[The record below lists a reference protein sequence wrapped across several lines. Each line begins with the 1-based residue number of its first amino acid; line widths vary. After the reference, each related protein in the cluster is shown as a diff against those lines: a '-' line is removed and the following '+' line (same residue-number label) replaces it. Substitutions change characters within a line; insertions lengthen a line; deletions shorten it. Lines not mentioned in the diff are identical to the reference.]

1 MKLSIIIP
9 VYNERGTLAQ
19 CIARVEAVVMPWGF
33 EKEIIVVDD
42 GSTDAPTEVF
52 DSLKERHVVLRHDK
66 NKGKGTAIRTA
77 IPHVTG
83 EYVVTQDADLELD
96 PQDLA
101 HMLERMLADNLTVLY
116 GSRRLGR
123 GTTEGVNF
131 VFYSGGVVLSLLT
144 NILFGQ
150 SITDEPTCYKMF
162 RSEFLKS
169 LPLRCERFEYCP
181 EVTALTALRG
191 VRIQEVPISYHPRTI
206 QQGKKVRFHDG
217 AAAVFTLLKYRV
229 FPK

>member
-19 CIARVEAVVMPWGF
+19 CIERVEAVVLPHGF

-42 GSTDAPTEVF
+42 GSTDAPIELF
-52 DSLKERHVVLRHDK
+52 DSLKEKHVVFRHEK
-66 NKGKGTAIRTA
+66 NKGKGAAIRTA
-77 IPHVTG
+77 IPYVTG

-101 HMLERMLADNLTVLY
+101 RMLERMLADDLTVLY
-116 GSRRLGR
+116 GSRRLGK
-123 GTTEGVNF
+123 GTTEGVSV
-131 VFYSGGVVLSLLT
+131 VFYSGGVLLSLLT
-144 NILFGQ
+144 NILYGQ
-150 SITDEPTCYKMF
+150 RITDEPTCYKMF

-169 LPLRCERFEYCP
+169 LPLKCDRFEYCP

-206 QQGKKVRFHDG
+206 QQGKKVRFRDG
-217 AAAVFTLLKYRV
+217 AAAVFTLLKYRI